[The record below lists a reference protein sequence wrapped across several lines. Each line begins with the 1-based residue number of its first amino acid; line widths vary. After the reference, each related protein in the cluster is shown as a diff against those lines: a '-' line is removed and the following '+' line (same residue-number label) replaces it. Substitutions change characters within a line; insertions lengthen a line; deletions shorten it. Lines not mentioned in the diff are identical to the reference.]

1 VHNFKCVLLYI
12 LIIGVGATLCHP
24 GQSYNPAETDHEEV
38 VAAAVALELKR
49 TEINKAANTP
59 LSTGLSEHTL
69 SLLLGDV
76 STLSDD
82 SIL

>member
-1 VHNFKCVLLYI
+1 MFMIHIRNTT
-12 LIIGVGATLCHP
+12 GVGATLCHP

-49 TEINKAANTP
+49 TEINKAANAP

>member
-1 VHNFKCVLLYI
+1 MT
-12 LIIGVGATLCHP
+12 IGVGATLCHP

-49 TEINKAANTP
+49 TEINKAANAP

-76 STLSDD
+76 STNSH
-82 SIL
+82 SILYAVAVML